1 MSNYLNVLNGV
12 LGRIERIVS
21 VDKSD
26 YNGDGEWIRLEAEH
40 LDDSAL
46 YSAIAKKW
54 GRTAGYIN
62 KFALLYCHTGNDA
75 GVWLH
80 YLSTP
85 ALRAE
90 YRVGCFSVP
99 TWE

>member
-1 MSNYLNVLNGV
+1 MSKYSSTLNGV
-12 LGRIERIVS
+12 LDRINKIAA
-21 VDKSD
+21 VDIED
-26 YNGDGEWIRLEAEH
+26 YNDDGEWIRLEAED
-40 LDDSAL
+40 LDDADL
-46 YSAIAKKW
+46 YRVIVRKW

-62 KFALLYCHTGNDA
+62 KFALVYCHTGDDS

-80 YLSTP
+80 FLSTP